1 MLLETLRMFVTGKP
15 PYCAGPGMPQRAR
28 ASSRPP
34 SALRTMGA
42 IPSVTVQASLGL
54 ATFAELPAEAQ
65 IGDCRPRAYLSD
77 FAARQPYAF
86 VFFGE
91 KSSLEP
97 VLAPLA
103 RMYQADLYL
112 AAGELSDT
120 LV

>member
-1 MLLETLRMFVTGKP
+1 M
-15 PYCAGPGMPQRAR
+15 AR
-28 ASSRPP
+28 
-34 SALRTMGA
+34 LK
-42 IPSVTVQASLGL
+42 
-54 ATFAELPAEAQ
+54 AEAPDLADAN
-65 IGDCRPRAYLSD
+65 IGDCRPRAFLSD

-103 RMYQADLYL
+103 RIYQADLYL

-120 LV
+120 LVWRMARASERGRGPDREPAFL